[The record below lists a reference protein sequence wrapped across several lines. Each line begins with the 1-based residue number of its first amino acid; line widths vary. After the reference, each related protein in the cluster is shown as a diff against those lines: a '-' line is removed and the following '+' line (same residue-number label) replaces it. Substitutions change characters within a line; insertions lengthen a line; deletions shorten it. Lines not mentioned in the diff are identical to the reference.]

1 MGPPREEALDASLRW
16 QTREAPTGGSIG
28 RVGQNLENQ
37 GIPWKSGDSSSGAR
51 GTRGRFLPGRT
62 LLAGLAAVVLV
73 LAASAA
79 ASAPPVGPLPAG
91 PTAKITTAR
100 GELFAVALPAQPS
113 GRVWRLKGS
122 IDRTKDQAK
131 KQK

>member
-1 MGPPREEALDASLRW
+1 MTARIAPAL
-16 QTREAPTGGSIG
+16 
-28 RVGQNLENQ
+28 
-37 GIPWKSGDSSSGAR
+37 
-51 GTRGRFLPGRT
+51 
-62 LLAGLAAVVLV
+62 GLAAVVLV

-122 IDRTKDQAK
+122 IDTRVVREVREANVGSTVVIVFSAAGRGTTTLAYGSTKGETAK
-131 KQK
+131 AYAAKRFTITVV